1 MTTKKTQPAA
11 FILGKRPEF
20 LLSTV
25 KFPLPDGTEA
35 AVEVKFTYRTRTE
48 FGALWDEVA
57 ASGQTLAAPVEGEA
71 VTYAGLMGKGNAA
84 NAKNTMQFL
93 ASWEGVPV
101 DLNEANLEQLFD
113 EAPAASPAFWE
124 AYRSAVLSGRLGN

>member
-1 MTTKKTQPAA
+1 MSKKTQPAA

-20 LLSTV
+20 LLATV

-35 AVEVKFTYRTRTE
+35 EVPVKFIYRTRTE
-48 FGALWDEVA
+48 FGALWDEIA
-57 ASGQTLAAPVEGEA
+57 ASGQDLAAPVEGEA
-71 VTYAGLMGKGNAA
+71 ITYAGLMGRGNAA
-84 NAKNTMQFL
+84 NAKNTMRFL
-93 ASWEGVPV
+93 ANWDGVPV
-101 DLNEANLEQLFD
+101 ELNKANLEQMFD